1 MIGDDDGGADSRVS
15 RFLDS
20 LDSKSKRAEEIL
32 RGVSLGDR
40 NPDSGVDDSVKSVP
54 SDSGGRA
61 SRALDAIDKKSRI
74 LEDRIRSSS
83 IWPNSAPK
91 KSTKDRNEQSI
102 VELCKKIFIGTWAWI
117 LSGLERIFS
126 HMPYIIPATVI
137 FQTAIWVGYLEQ
149 GTVSNNLISDY
160 AESLGD
166 AGRSIAILLS
176 IFGIIGAYLLTMSL
190 EIGGA
195 EQVIPAQ
202 VIDLM
207 IILMIISS
215 LLYIMKKFQ
224 SLYYLALVFVGSV
237 ILRLIEAEK
246 GFSIS
251 LLILCSVGLIG
262 FYSSIALVIFSRR
275 ENGGSLREIIDT
287 ETEKIAGKIL
297 NEAEYSNPYSTEGW
311 FEMTMDQAPVTKP
324 NRPRRRSEYELY
336 EWVLLLAN
344 LIMWP
349 TVIVLSIILGSG
361 DAIEGRSYSLED
373 NYLMLFGPLGLT
385 LFFFVM
391 LYRMDSNARDGSLYA
406 AEKKSYLAEMEK
418 YLEARSAYLE
428 LVRIQAE
435 NKKRELESGTSEE

>member
-1 MIGDDDGGADSRVS
+1 MVGDDDGEADSIVS

-20 LDSKSKRAEEIL
+20 LDSKSRRAEEIL
-32 RGVSLGDR
+32 RGVSIGDR
-40 NPDSGVDDSVKSVP
+40 GPDSGVHDSDESVP
-54 SDSGGRA
+54 SNSVGRA
-61 SRALDAIDKKSRI
+61 SRALEAIDKKSRI
-74 LEDRIRSSS
+74 LEERIRSSS
-83 IWPNSAPK
+83 IWPNSTPK
-91 KSTKDRNEQSI
+91 KTTKDRNGQSI
-102 VELCKKIFIGTWAWI
+102 LEQFRKIFVGAWAWI
-117 LSGLERIFS
+117 LSGLKGVFS

-137 FQTAIWVGYLEQ
+137 FQTAVWVGYLEQ
-149 GTVSNNLISDY
+149 GTISNNLISDY
-160 AESLGD
+160 SESLGET
-166 AGRSIAILLS
+166 GKSIAILLS

-207 IILMIISS
+207 IILMLISS

-237 ILRLIEAEK
+237 MLRLTEAEN
-246 GFSIS
+246 GFSVS

-262 FYSSIALVIFSRR
+262 FYSSIALVIFSRSG
-275 ENGGSLREIIDT
+275 NGGSPREIIDT
-287 ETEKIAGKIL
+287 EREKITGKIPI
-297 NEAEYSNPYSTEGW
+297 EAEYSNPHSTQGW

-418 YLEARSAYLE
+418 YLEARTAYLE